1 MSDPKE
7 DSKTETPE
15 GDQTPA
21 DNAGGDNLVDN
32 PKFQEAVKEQVAKLT
47 EGLAKNR
54 DDLKAEKKELQEK
67 LSAFQ
72 NQWDGLDA
80 KKVKET
86 LALIEKNEDVK
97 LLAEGK
103 NEEVLQKRTQR
114 LTEEHDRVVQGLNKQ
129 IEDLTSQNL
138 GFQNQIKTLRVEG
151 EVRQA
156 AVEQGLIPSAV
167 DDALTRANSLFK
179 VDESGN
185 LVAQES
191 GGSVVMGKDGRAPL
205 TPAEWLEDMRPKA
218 SHWWPAPAGAG
229 AQGGGGTPSQPHTLS
244 REAARDRKTYLEA
257 KAKAEAAGQ
266 KLSIVE

>member
-1 MSDPKE
+1 MSEPKDDKGE
-7 DSKTETPE
+7 KPE
-15 GDQTPA
+15 GESNPSN
-21 DNAGGDNLVDN
+21 NAGGESLVDN

-47 EGLAKNR
+47 EGLQKNR

-67 LSAFQ
+67 LNSFQ
-72 NQWDGLDA
+72 SQWDGLDA

-129 IEDLTSQNL
+129 IEDLTSQNA

-151 EVRQA
+151 EIRQA
-156 AVEQGLIPSAV
+156 AVEQGLVPSAI
-167 DDALTRANSLFK
+167 DDALTRANSLFN
-179 VDESGN
+179 VDDTGN
-185 LVAQES
+185 LVAQEA
-191 GGSVVMGKDGRAPL
+191 GGSTVMGKDGKAPL

-229 AQGGGGTPSQPHTLS
+229 AQGGGSTPTQPHTLS

-266 KLSIVE
+266 TLSIVA